1 MEKIDLTK
9 THKAYYTAKRKPELV
24 TIERATFLSICGKGD
39 PSQRLLAERIET
51 IYPVAYTIKF
61 RFKEKGK
68 DFVVPK
74 LEALWWYDEQKY
86 PGRTM
91 ADAVS
96 IPRSDW
102 EYRLLIRM
110 PQFVMRGDLD
120 EAVDAVAKKKGLT
133 AARNVELFELTEGRC
148 VQMMHVGPFSKE
160 LETLKVINTFC
171 QEHNLK
177 RNGFYHEIYLSDFR
191 KTPPEKL
198 KTILREPV
206 KE

>member
-1 MEKIDLTK
+1 
-9 THKAYYTAKRKPELV
+9 
-24 TIERATFLSICGKGD
+24 
-39 PSQRLLAERIET
+39 
-51 IYPVAYTIKF
+51 
-61 RFKEKGK
+61 
-68 DFVVPK
+68 
-74 LEALWWYDEQKY
+74 
-86 PGRTM
+86 
-91 ADAVS
+91 
-96 IPRSDW
+96 
-102 EYRLLIRM
+102 
-110 PQFVMRGDLD
+110 MRGDLD

-177 RNGFYHEIYLSDFR
+177 RNGLHHEIYLSDFR